1 MRRDL
6 EIIAALVN
14 TGARVLDLGCG
25 DGELLGYLAACKG
38 VNGYGVEKG
47 AAEISACL
55 RAGVNVIEHDLDRGL
70 ERFPDNSFDM
80 VVLSQTLQAVAE
92 PSKLLDE
99 MLRIGEQC
107 VVTFPNFGH
116 WRCRLQLATRGRMP
130 VARHLPHQWYD
141 TPNIHLCTFRD
152 FEQLAMAKGL
162 RILERFVVDDVAEP
176 AERARKP
183 GQGARK
189 RPAECNGVPV
199 GNGVLVGNG
208 GFINRFPNLFG
219 TTAFYRLARPRA

>member
-6 EIIAALVN
+6 EIIAGLVN
-14 TGARVLDLGCG
+14 PGARVLDLGCG
-25 DGELLGYLAACKG
+25 DGELLSHLTARKG

-47 AAEISACL
+47 AAEISACV
-55 RAGVNVIEHDLDRGL
+55 RAGVNVVEHDLDRGL
-70 ERFPDNSFDM
+70 SRFPDDSFDM
-80 VVLSQTLQAVAE
+80 VVMTQTLQAVAA

-99 MLRIGEQC
+99 MLRIGEEC

-130 VARHLPHQWYD
+130 VDRHLPHQWYE

-152 FEQLAMAKGL
+152 FEQLATAKGL
-162 RILERFVVDDVAEP
+162 RIVDRFVVDDVTDPTAHGGEAP
-176 AERARKP
+176 TAKGDEDDAWRRDP
-183 GQGARK
+183 FTQS
-189 RPAECNGVPV
+189 
-199 GNGVLVGNG
+199 

-219 TTAFYRLARPRA
+219 TTAFYRLGRPRA